1 MFKIFYDSLFRPKNI
16 VDHVD
21 EKSNSKFVGYLILT
35 LLLIVLPIF
44 LINIFSN
51 KLSTGENK
59 AIVEGIKAVE
69 PIQYKIENNKLVY
82 TGASITPKTQQFK
95 INSKSISLTAFN
107 SLTAIIIDTK
117 TLSTDYIYFVFS
129 TIDDQG
135 LSSIGETCY
144 VVSLKEN
151 GVDIIFHNGTKNVQG
166 AENLSIWGNNSSGD
180 KIIKSLPYS
189 SKDVNFNYTEV
200 TDKYLFSSNIYNFFS
215 TIYDRLDTNYII
227 TVSVFVIVNDIVN
240 IIINMAILIVL
251 LYAVFRI
258 MRVSFGKIVKISF
271 LCFTP
276 YVLGVVLS
284 RCFNSNLVMIIGE
297 IVTFIYIYRTLRN
310 YSLLKILQENNESKG
325 R

>member
-44 LINIFSN
+44 LNNIFSN

-95 INSKSISLTAFN
+95 INSKSISLTTITF
-107 SLTAIIIDTK
+107 DTK
-117 TLSTDYIYFVFS
+117 ALSTEYIYFVFS

-180 KIIKSLPYS
+180 KIVKSLPYS

-227 TVSVFVIVNDIVN
+227 TVSVFVIANYIGN

-258 MRVSFGKIVKISF
+258 MRVSFGKIVKIAF

-284 RCFNSNLVMIIGE
+284 MCFNSNLVMIIGE

>member
-44 LINIFSN
+44 LINIFSS

-82 TGASITPKTQQFK
+82 TGAGITPKTQQFK
-95 INSKSISLTAFN
+95 INSKSISLTA
-107 SLTAIIIDTK
+107 TAITFDTK
-117 TLSTDYIYFVFS
+117 ALSTEYIYFVFS

-180 KIIKSLPYS
+180 KIVKSLPYS

-227 TVSVFVIVNDIVN
+227 TASVIVIVNNIGS

-284 RCFNSNLVMIIGE
+284 MCFNSNLVMIIGE

>member
-44 LINIFSN
+44 LNNIFSN

-95 INSKSISLTAFN
+95 INSKSISLTTITF
-107 SLTAIIIDTK
+107 DTK
-117 TLSTDYIYFVFS
+117 ALSTEYIYFVFS

-227 TVSVFVIVNDIVN
+227 TFSVFVIANYIGN

-258 MRVSFGKIVKISF
+258 MRVSFGKIVKIAF

-284 RCFNSNLVMIIGE
+284 MCFNSNLVMIIGE

>member
-35 LLLIVLPIF
+35 LLLIILPIF
-44 LINIFSN
+44 LINIFIS

-82 TGASITPKTQQFK
+82 TGAGITPKTQQFK
-95 INSKSISLTAFN
+95 INSKSISLTAI
-107 SLTAIIIDTK
+107 TIDTK

-151 GVDIIFHNGTKNVQG
+151 GVDIIFHNGTKNVSG

-180 KIIKSLPYS
+180 KIVKSLPYS

-227 TVSVFVIVNDIVN
+227 TASVIVIVNNIGS

-284 RCFNSNLVMIIGE
+284 MCFNSNLVMIIGE

>member
-16 VDHVD
+16 VNHVD

-95 INSKSISLTAFN
+95 INSKSISLTNITF
-107 SLTAIIIDTK
+107 DTK
-117 TLSTDYIYFVFS
+117 ALSTEYIYFVFS

-180 KIIKSLPYS
+180 KIVKSLPYS

-227 TVSVFVIVNDIVN
+227 TVSVFVIANYIGN

-258 MRVSFGKIVKISF
+258 MRVSFGKIVKIAF

-284 RCFNSNLVMIIGE
+284 MCFNSNLVMIIGE